1 MLLYLES
8 FGNPRRFARIAR
20 RLARKKPILAM
31 KSGTSG
37 AGARAAGSHTAAL
50 AGSEAAV
57 EALFHQAGILR
68 ADTLEELVDAA
79 ALLSSQPLPRGR
91 QVALLT
97 NAGGLGILAAD
108 ACEAAG
114 LELSELSE
122 ETQVALAAVLP
133 AEASLANPV
142 DMLGSATGPD
152 VRGGA
157 AAAARR
163 SRGWTQ

>member
-1 MLLYLES
+1 M
-8 FGNPRRFARIAR
+8 ARS
-20 RLARKKPILAM
+20 KPILAM

-122 ETQVALAAVLP
+122 ETRAALAAVLP

-142 DMLGSATGPD
+142 DMLGSATGPTFE
-152 VRGGA
+152 A
-157 AAAARR
+157 ALPPLLADP
-163 SRGWTQ
+163 GWTQ